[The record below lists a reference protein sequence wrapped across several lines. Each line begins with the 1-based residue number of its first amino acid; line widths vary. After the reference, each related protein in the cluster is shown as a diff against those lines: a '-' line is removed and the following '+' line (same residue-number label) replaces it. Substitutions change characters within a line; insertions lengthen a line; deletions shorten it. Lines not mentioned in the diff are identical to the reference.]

1 MMLLRHKVADVDH
14 WKAVF
19 DSHADAQRRAGLHA
33 RHVLRN
39 VADPHEVF
47 ILLDVDD
54 LAKARAFVTAPNVP
68 DTRESAGVL
77 DEPDLW
83 FLA

>member
-1 MMLLRHKVADVDH
+1 MMLLRHKVADVEH

-19 DSHADAQRRAGLHA
+19 DPHADAQRRAGLHP

-54 LAKARAFVTAPNVP
+54 LPKTGAFIAAPNVP

-77 DEPDLW
+77 DEPDV
-83 FLA
+83 